1 MRCSIYALGSMFLLS
16 HALAEPFQIEHSRNQ
31 ILASVEDVSQ
41 AAQGKIESVKNKAG
55 KKIKEV
61 KQEVG
66 EKFQEVKQ
74 EAGEKVQKVKQEAGE
89 KFQEVKQEAG
99 DAKGLASSA
108 QEKASDEWEGVS
120 HAYNEVLSS
129 VKETFS
135 DLFRTKDTE

>member
-16 HALAEPFQIEHSRNQ
+16 HALAEPFQIEHSRSQ
-31 ILASVEDVSQ
+31 ILASVEDASQ

-74 EAGEKVQKVKQEAGE
+74 EVGEKL
-89 KFQEVKQEAG
+89 QEVKQEAG

-120 HAYNEVLSS
+120 DSSSGTLSS
-129 VKETFS
+129 IKKFFS
-135 DLFRTKDTE
+135 GLFGTKDTE